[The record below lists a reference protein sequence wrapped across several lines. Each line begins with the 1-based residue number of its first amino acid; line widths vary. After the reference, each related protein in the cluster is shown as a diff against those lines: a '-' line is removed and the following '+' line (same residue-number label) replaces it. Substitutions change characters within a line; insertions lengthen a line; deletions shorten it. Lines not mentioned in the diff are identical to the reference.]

1 MNNNEIISKIIE
13 TLNKPNFETNSMLL
27 LSNFTPSF
35 FAGANTTLP
44 MLMKKSHLREN
55 IFNEKYA
62 KENNFNI
69 KGKHYHGLGL
79 TTFLKVLKSL
89 EYPQA
94 VYRFTNIGNY
104 KSNNYIALTNVQDK
118 KGNNII
124 VPVEINQKGQ
134 YDNTEIACN
143 RIKTVYGKENPNYF
157 KRMIK
162 EGFLF
167 EIYNRNG
174 RYSLSTNLKI
184 YNTYISCFNNRF
196 DADDN
201 YVNAIN
207 ILLQE
212 GQSKTT
218 CSFEIYKYNAEELSF
233 IKKFEY

>member
-13 TLNKPNFETNSMLL
+13 TLNNPNFETNSMLL
-27 LSNFTPSF
+27 LSNFTPCF
-35 FAGANTTLP
+35 FVGANTTLP

-69 KGKHYHGLGL
+69 KWKHYHGLGL

-104 KSNNYIALTNVQDK
+104 KSNNYIALTNVLDK

-134 YDNTEIACN
+134 YDNTEIDCN

-157 KRMIK
+157 KRMVK

-167 EIYNRNG
+167 EIYNKNG

-184 YNTYISCFNNRF
+184 YNTYISCFDNRF
-196 DADDN
+196 DADAN

-207 ILLQE
+207 ILLQV
-212 GQSKTT
+212 GQLKPT
-218 CSFEIYKYNAEELSF
+218 CSFEIYKYNDEELSF